1 MCGEFGHQAANC
13 PKQNDKINVV
23 GNTMDSDQEHVLVAD
38 MLKKYNKLEE
48 NTWLCNSGFTCHLMN
63 APTGVY
69 NIIETNERAIIGD
82 RNGLKITKKGKLNM
96 KVEQNDGST
105 CDLTFDVKVTPEVAH
120 QLLSLTM
127 LMQEGWKVMTV

>member
-1 MCGEFGHQAANC
+1 M
-13 PKQNDKINVV
+13 V
-23 GNTMDSDQEHVLVAD
+23 GNTLDLDQEHKLMAD

-48 NTWLCNSGFTCHLMN
+48 NTWLCDSGTTCHLMN
-63 APTGVY
+63 DPTGMY
-69 NIIETNERAIIGD
+69 DIIKINETAIIGNG
-82 RNGLKITKKGKLNM
+82 NGLEITKKGKLNV

-105 CDLTFDVKVTPEVAH
+105 CDLTFEVKVMPEVAH